1 MLLDKVIEPLKPL
14 NQYNASK
21 VVRWGPPQSNRNP
34 WSAVKIYN
42 PVSAV
47 NSANLLLVVFII
59 TEKHT

>member
-1 MLLDKVIEPLKPL
+1 LLLDKVIEPLKPL

-21 VVRWGPPQSNRNP
+21 VVRWGPPQSNWNP
-34 WSAVKIYN
+34 WLAVMIHN

-59 TEKHT
+59 TGEHN